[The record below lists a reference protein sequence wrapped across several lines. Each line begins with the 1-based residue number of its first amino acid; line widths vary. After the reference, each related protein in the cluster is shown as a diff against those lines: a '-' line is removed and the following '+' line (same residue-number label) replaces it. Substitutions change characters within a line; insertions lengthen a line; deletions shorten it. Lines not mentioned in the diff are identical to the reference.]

1 MNKGQNKQKRYFKR
15 EDMKVNQILISL
27 SILVSQVSVLP
38 ARTITPDLLG
48 EQGLEKVA
56 MAVEATSSTHGKE
69 GSATLLQQMEWL
81 HQTKKVNFV
90 YDSSL
95 KVDIPYTGPDIKKMS
110 VKKALKALFEK
121 TEFDYTINANYVILK
136 RRPKQQISTSHTNMN
151 HNVQHVQRRHT
162 LSGYVRDES
171 GESLINATVYDL
183 THGIGTT
190 TNEYGFFS
198 LTLPEGEH
206 QLRFSYVGYADKVEK
221 LKLEKDMHYNMAL
234 HVDGKLPEVMVNG
247 DLNSPLLTT
256 QTGKRSFAAKDIKTE
271 FSLMSSPDVV
281 KTLQR
286 VSGVAE
292 GQELASGLYVH
303 GGNGDE
309 NLFLIDGTPLYQIN
323 HAIGLFSSF
332 NVDVV
337 KNIDFYKS
345 GFPARYGGRLSS
357 VVDVRTADGDMN
369 HFHGAYRI
377 GLLDASVQ
385 LEGPIVKGKTSYN
398 IGLRRSWADLLTRP
412 LSNWLSDKDD
422 KICIGYYFMDL
433 NAKVTHRFSD
443 RSKIYLSLYHGN
455 DSWNV
460 KDVMDDSKVDGFQEG
475 QSYYYDKTH
484 SKLAWGNFNV
494 ALNWNYLFSP
504 KLFANF
510 TAVYTHNRSKLY
522 SLEDE
527 RYVNPTTKKDS
538 QIYHLEHR
546 YHSTIDDLGY
556 RTEFDYRPNAFH
568 HIRFGHDFTMHQ
580 FRPQTYMQLN
590 YVGQTAD
597 KVDTTSVNG
606 RNHHQSYELSAYA
619 EDEIILNPR
628 WNVNVGFNMGLFHV
642 GSKSFFNIDPRL
654 ALKYQ
659 LSQEVSLKASF
670 TQMTQYVHKISNSYL
685 DLPTDYWVP
694 TTERLKP
701 MRSYQLAAGVYAQPN
716 RHWTLSLEGYYKLSR
731 HLLQYTS
738 WVGVE
743 PPADKWEELVMDG
756 KGLFYGLEADA
767 TYRTDHLTLSGSY
780 TLSWNK
786 RKYEDFYPDWYY
798 DKFDNRHK
806 LNLSLRYA
814 FNKKVSCFAVWYYH
828 TGNHATVPT
837 QMASLPQLPD
847 AEGHLYSGWAGSY
860 DYVYAIPNNLT
871 LPAYHRLDLGFDFRH
886 VTKHGHER
894 IWNLSIYN
902 AYCHLNSMYVKID
915 YDEEKQ
921 QFKAKNKAFIPIL
934 PSFSYTIKF

>member
-1 MNKGQNKQKRYFKR
+1 MRKLKF
-15 EDMKVNQILISL
+15 ILWIVL
-27 SILVSQVSVLP
+27 GLLLVP
-38 ARTITPDLLG
+38 
-48 EQGLEKVA
+48 
-56 MAVEATSSTHGKE
+56 MATDAKE
-69 GSATLLQQMEWL
+69 TLRQQMEWL
-81 HQTKKVNFV
+81 REVKKVNFV

-95 KVDIPYTGPDIKKMS
+95 NVDVPYEGPSIKKLS
-110 VKKALKALFEK
+110 VKKALKVLFQNSDIE
-121 TEFDYTINANYVILK
+121 YHVNANYVILK
-136 RRPKQQISTSHTNMN
+136 RKQKQQISTTYTNNSHK
-151 HNVQHVQRRHT
+151 VQQNQRRHT

-183 THGIGTT
+183 TSSIGTT

-198 LTLPEGEH
+198 ITLPEGNH
-206 QLRFSYVGYADKVEK
+206 QFRFSYVGYADKVEK
-221 LKLEKDMHYNMAL
+221 MKLEKDSHCDVAL
-234 HVDGKLPEVMVNG
+234 HADGKLPEVVVNG
-247 DLNSPLLTT
+247 DLNSALLTT
-256 QTGKRSFAAKDIKTE
+256 QTGKRSFSQNDIKTE
-271 FSLMSSPDVV
+271 FSLLSSPDVV

-292 GQELASGLYVH
+292 GHELASGLYVH

-332 NVDVV
+332 NADVV

-369 HFHGAYRI
+369 HFHGSYRI
-377 GLLDASVQ
+377 GLLDASMQ
-385 LEGPIVKGKTSYN
+385 FEGPIAKGKTSYN

-412 LSNWLSDKDD
+412 LTNWLSDKDD
-422 KICIGYYFMDL
+422 KLSLGYYFMDL

-455 DSWNV
+455 DSWDV
-460 KDVMDDSKVDGFQEG
+460 KNVMDDSKNERFQEG
-475 QSYYYDKTH
+475 KGYYYDKTQ

-527 RYVNPTTKKDS
+527 RYINPSTHNDS

-546 YHSTIDDLGY
+546 YHSTIDDWGY

-568 HIRFGHDFTMHQ
+568 HVRFGHDFTMHQ
-580 FRPQTYMQLN
+580 FRPQTFMQLN

-597 KVDTTSVNG
+597 KVDTASVNG
-606 RNHHQSYELSAYA
+606 RNQHQSYELSAYA
-619 EDEIILNPR
+619 EDEMSLNSH
-628 WNVNVGFNMGLFHV
+628 WNMNVGVNMGVFHV
-642 GSKSFFNIDPRL
+642 GSKSFFNIDPRFG
-654 ALKYQ
+654 LKYQ

-670 TQMTQYVHKISNSYL
+670 TQMSQYVHKISNSYL

-701 MRSYQLAAGVYAQPN
+701 MRSYQLAAGVYAQPS

-731 HLLQYTS
+731 HLMQYTS

-786 RKYEDFYPDWYY
+786 RKYENFYPDWYY

-806 LNLSLRYA
+806 LNLSLRYV

-837 QMASLPQLPD
+837 QIASLPNLPD
-847 AEGHLYSGWAGSY
+847 AEGHYPMGWNNGY
-860 DYVYAIPNNLT
+860 DYVYAVPNNLT

-886 VTKHGHER
+886 ITKHGHER

-902 AYCHLNSMYVKID
+902 AYCHLNSMYVKIN

-921 QFKAKNKAFIPIL
+921 QFKAKNKAFIPVL

>member
-1 MNKGQNKQKRYFKR
+1 
-15 EDMKVNQILISL
+15 MKVKQALIAL
-27 SILVSQVSVLP
+27 LILVFQVTGLS
-38 ARTITPDLLG
+38 ARVD
-48 EQGLEKVA
+48 A
-56 MAVEATSSTHGKE
+56 
-69 GSATLLQQMEWL
+69 ATLLQQMEWL
-81 HQTKKVNFV
+81 HQAKKINFV
-90 YDSSL
+90 YDASL
-95 KVDIPYTGPDIKKMS
+95 KVDVPYEGPDIRKMP
-110 VKKALKALFEK
+110 VKKALKTLFQK
-121 TEFDYTINANYVILK
+121 TEFEYTINANYVILK
-136 RRPKQQISTSHTNMN
+136 RRQKQQISTPHTNIN
-151 HNVQHVQRRHT
+151 RKVQQVQRRHT

-183 THGIGTT
+183 THDIGTT

-221 LKLEKDMHYNMAL
+221 MKIEKDVHCNMAL
-234 HVDGKLPEVMVNG
+234 HADGKLPEVVVDG

-256 QTGKRSFAAKDIKTE
+256 QTGKRSFSAKDIKTE

-286 VSGVAE
+286 VSGVME

-332 NVDVV
+332 NTDVV

-369 HFHGAYRI
+369 HFHGSYRI
-377 GLLDASVQ
+377 GLLDASMQ
-385 LEGPIVKGKTSYN
+385 FEGPIIKGKTSYN

-422 KICIGYYFMDL
+422 KIGIGYYFMDL

-443 RSKIYLSLYHGN
+443 RSKVYLSIYHGN

-460 KDVMDDSKVDGFQEG
+460 KDVMDDSKSDGYQDG
-475 QSYYYDKTH
+475 QSYYYDKTQ

-527 RYVNPTTKKDS
+527 RYMSPATSKDS
-538 QIYHLEHR
+538 EIYHLEHR
-546 YHSTIDDLGY
+546 YHSTIDDFGY

-606 RNHHQSYELSAYA
+606 RNHHRSYELSAYA
-619 EDEIILNPR
+619 EDEIILSPR
-628 WNVNVGFNMGLFHV
+628 WNVNVGFNMGLFHIS
-642 GSKSFFNIDPRL
+642 GKSFFNIDPRF

-659 LSQEVSLKASF
+659 LSHEVSLKASF

-716 RHWTLSLEGYYKLSR
+716 SHWSLSLEGYYKMSR
-731 HLLQYTS
+731 HLLQYSS

-743 PPADKWEELVMDG
+743 PPADRWDGLVMDG

-814 FNKKVSCFAVWYYH
+814 FNKKVSCYAVWYYH

-837 QMASLPQLPD
+837 QIASQPNLPD
-847 AEGHLYSGWAGSY
+847 AEGHYPMGWSHGY

-915 YDEEKQ
+915 YDDEKQ
-921 QFKAKNKAFIPIL
+921 QFTAKNKAFVPIL

>member
-1 MNKGQNKQKRYFKR
+1 
-15 EDMKVNQILISL
+15 MKVNQMLIALFIFASQALGL
-27 SILVSQVSVLP
+27 S
-38 ARTITPDLLG
+38 ARVATPGLLREPVC
-48 EQGLEKVA
+48 EQTVTVRE
-56 MAVEATSSTHGKE
+56 
-69 GSATLLQQMEWL
+69 QMEWL
-81 HQTKKVNFV
+81 HQVKHVNFV

-95 KVDIPYTGPDIKKMS
+95 KVDIPYAGSDIRKMT
-110 VKKALKALFEK
+110 VRKALKMLFEK
-121 TEFDYTINANYVILK
+121 TDIEYIINKNYVILK
-136 RRPKQQISTSHTNMN
+136 RKQKQQISTSRTNMN
-151 HNVQHVQRRHT
+151 HKVQQVQRRHT

-171 GESLINATVYDL
+171 GESLINATIYDL
-183 THGIGTT
+183 TLGIGTT

-198 LTLPEGEH
+198 ITLPEGKH
-206 QLRFSYVGYADKVEK
+206 QLRFSYVGFADKVESVS
-221 LKLEKDMHYNMAL
+221 LSKDIHYNMSLQA
-234 HVDGKLPEVMVNG
+234 DGKLPELIVNG

-256 QTGKRSFAAKDIKTE
+256 QTGKRSFSAKDIKTE

-323 HAIGLFSSF
+323 HALGLFSSF
-332 NVDVV
+332 NADVV

-357 VVDVRTADGDMN
+357 VIDVRTTDGDMN
-369 HFHGAYRI
+369 RPHGSYRI
-377 GLLDASVQ
+377 GLLDASMQ
-385 LEGPIVKGKTSYN
+385 FEGPIIKGKTSYN
-398 IGLRRSWADLLTRP
+398 IGLRRSWADLLIRP
-412 LSNWLSDKDD
+412 LSSWLSDKDD
-422 KICIGYYFMDL
+422 KLSLGYYFMDL
-433 NAKVTHRFSD
+433 NAKVTHYFSD
-443 RSKIYLSLYHGN
+443 RSKVYLSIYHGN

-460 KDVMDDSKVDGFQEG
+460 KDVMDDSKGDVYQEG
-475 QSYYYDKTH
+475 QSYYYEKAH

-494 ALNWNYLFSP
+494 ALNWNYLFSS

-522 SLEDE
+522 ALDDE
-527 RYVNPTTKKDS
+527 RVINPPTNKS
-538 QIYHLEHR
+538 SSISHLEHH

-556 RTEFDYRPNAFH
+556 RMELDDRLNPFH
-568 HIRFGHDFTMHQ
+568 HIRFGHDFTMHR

-590 YVGQTAD
+590 YVGNM
-597 KVDTTSVNG
+597 DTNMDTVSVSG
-606 RNHHQSYELSAYA
+606 RNQHQSYELTAYA
-619 EDEIILNPR
+619 EDEIILSPH
-628 WNVNVGFNMGLFHV
+628 WNVNVGFNVSLFHI
-642 GSKSFFNIDPRL
+642 GSKNFLNVDPRL

-659 LSQEVSLKASF
+659 LSQQVSLKASF

-694 TTERLKP
+694 TTNRLKP
-701 MRSYQLAAGVYAQPN
+701 MRSCQLAAGIYAQPN
-716 RHWTLSLEGYYKLSR
+716 RHWTFSLEGYYKLSW

-743 PPADKWEELVMDG
+743 PPADKWDAMVMDG
-756 KGLFYGLEADA
+756 KGLFYGCEADA
-767 TYRTDHLTLSGSY
+767 TYRTDHLTLSGAYS
-780 TLSWNK
+780 LSWNK

-814 FNKKVSCFAVWYYH
+814 FNKKVSCFAVWFYH

-837 QMASLPQLPD
+837 QIASLPQLPD
-847 AEGHLYSGWAGSY
+847 ANGQVSSTWSGGY

-886 VTKHGHER
+886 ITKHGRER

-902 AYCHLNSMYVKID
+902 AYCHLNSMYVKIN
-915 YDEEKQ
+915 YDEEWQ
-921 QFKAKNKAFIPIL
+921 QFRAKNKAFVPIL

>member
-1 MNKGQNKQKRYFKR
+1 MRKLKFVLWIVLG
-15 EDMKVNQILISL
+15 ML
-27 SILVSQVSVLP
+27 LVP
-38 ARTITPDLLG
+38 
-48 EQGLEKVA
+48 
-56 MAVEATSSTHGKE
+56 MATDAKE
-69 GSATLLQQMEWL
+69 TLRQQMEWL
-81 HQTKKVNFV
+81 REVKKVNFV

-95 KVDIPYTGPDIKKMS
+95 NVDVPYEGPSIKKLS
-110 VKKALKALFEK
+110 VKKALKVLFQNSDIE
-121 TEFDYTINANYVILK
+121 YRVNANYVILK
-136 RRPKQQISTSHTNMN
+136 RKLKQQISTTYTNNSHK
-151 HNVQHVQRRHT
+151 VQQNQRRHT

-198 LTLPEGEH
+198 ITLPEGEH
-206 QLRFSYVGYADKVEK
+206 QFRFSYVGYADKVEK
-221 LKLEKDMHYNMAL
+221 MKLEKDSHCDVAL
-234 HVDGKLPEVMVNG
+234 HADGKLPEVVVNG
-247 DLNSPLLTT
+247 DLNSALLTT
-256 QTGKRSFAAKDIKTE
+256 QTGKRSFSQNDIKTE

-332 NVDVV
+332 NADVV

-369 HFHGAYRI
+369 HFHGSYRI
-377 GLLDASVQ
+377 GLLDASMQ
-385 LEGPIVKGKTSYN
+385 FEGPIIKGKTSYN

-412 LSNWLSDKDD
+412 LTNWLSDKDD
-422 KICIGYYFMDL
+422 KLSLGYYFMDL

-460 KDVMDDSKVDGFQEG
+460 KDVMDDSKSDGYQDG
-475 QSYYYDKTH
+475 QSYYYEKYH
-484 SKLAWGNFNV
+484 NKLVWGNFNV

-522 SLEDE
+522 SLDDE
-527 RYVNPTTKKDS
+527 RCVNPLTNKDS

-568 HIRFGHDFTMHQ
+568 HVRFGHDFTMHH
-580 FRPQTYMQLN
+580 FCPQTFMQLN
-590 YVGQTAD
+590 YVGNMAD

-606 RNHHQSYELSAYA
+606 RNRHQSYELSAYA
-619 EDEIILNPR
+619 EDEMSLSPR
-628 WNVNVGFNMGLFHV
+628 WNMNVGFNMGLFHV
-642 GSKSFFNIDPRL
+642 GSKSFFNIDPRF
-654 ALKYQ
+654 AIKYQ
-659 LSQEVSLKASF
+659 LNQEVSLKASF

-701 MRSYQLAAGVYAQPN
+701 MRSYQLAAGIYAQPSS
-716 RHWTLSLEGYYKLSR
+716 HWNLSLEGYYKLSR
-731 HLLQYTS
+731 HLQQYTS

-743 PPADKWEELVMDG
+743 PPADKWDELVMDG

-814 FNKKVSCFAVWYYH
+814 FSKKVSCFAVWYYH

-837 QMASLPQLPD
+837 QIASLPNLPD
-847 AEGHLYSGWAGSY
+847 AEGHYPMGWNKGY

-902 AYCHLNSMYVKID
+902 AYCHLNSMYVKIN

>member
-1 MNKGQNKQKRYFKR
+1 
-15 EDMKVNQILISL
+15 MKVKQALIAL
-27 SILVSQVSVLP
+27 LILVFQVTGLS
-38 ARTITPDLLG
+38 ARVDTT
-48 EQGLEKVA
+48 
-56 MAVEATSSTHGKE
+56 
-69 GSATLLQQMEWL
+69 TLLQQMEWL
-81 HQTKKVNFV
+81 HQAKKINFV
-90 YDSSL
+90 YDASL
-95 KVDIPYTGPDIKKMS
+95 KVDVPYEGPDIRKMS
-110 VKKALKALFEK
+110 VKKALKTLFQK
-121 TEFDYTINANYVILK
+121 TEFEYTVNANYVILK
-136 RRPKQQISTSHTNMN
+136 RRQKQQISTSHTNIN
-151 HNVQHVQRRHT
+151 HKVQQVQRRHT

-206 QLRFSYVGYADKVEK
+206 QLRFSYVGYADKMEK
-221 LKLEKDMHYNMAL
+221 VKLEKDRRYDMFL
-234 HVDGKLPEVMVNG
+234 HADSKLPEVVVNG

-256 QTGKRSFAAKDIKTE
+256 QTGKRSFSAKDIKAE

-332 NVDVV
+332 NADVV

-377 GLLDASVQ
+377 GLLDASLQ

-412 LSNWLSDKDD
+412 LSNWLSEKDD
-422 KICIGYYFMDL
+422 KLSIGYYFMDL
-433 NAKVTHRFSD
+433 NAKVTHRFND
-443 RSKIYLSLYHGN
+443 RSKIYLSIYHGN

-460 KDVMDDSKVDGFQEG
+460 KDVMDDSKDGGYQEG
-475 QSYYYDKTH
+475 NNYYFEKTQ

-494 ALNWNYLFSP
+494 ALNWNYIFSP

-522 SLEDE
+522 ALDDE
-527 RYVNPTTKKDS
+527 RYVFPSTSKATN
-538 QIYHLEHR
+538 IYHLEHR

-556 RTEFDYRPNAFH
+556 RMEFDYHPNAFH
-568 HIRFGHDFTMHQ
+568 HIRWGHDFTTHQ
-580 FRPQTYMQLN
+580 FRPQTFMQLN
-590 YVGQTAD
+590 YMGDSDA
-597 KVDTTSVNG
+597 KVDTVRVNG
-606 RNHHQSYELSAYA
+606 RNQHQSYELSAYA
-619 EDEIILNPR
+619 EDEMIISPR
-628 WNVNVGFNMGLFHV
+628 WTVNVGFNMGLFHIS
-642 GSKSFFNIDPRL
+642 GKSFFNIDPRF

-659 LSQEVSLKASF
+659 LNQEISLKASF

-694 TTERLKP
+694 TTEKLKP

-716 RHWTLSLEGYYKLSR
+716 RHWIFSLEGYYKMSR
-731 HLLQYTS
+731 HLMQYSS

-743 PPADKWEELVMDG
+743 PPADKWDDLVMDG

-767 TYRTDHLTLSGSY
+767 TYRTDHLTLNGSY

-786 RKYEDFYPDWYY
+786 RKYEDFYSDWYD

-814 FNKKVSCFAVWYYH
+814 FNKKVSCFAVWNYH

-837 QMASLPQLPD
+837 QLASLPQLPD
-847 AEGHLYSGWAGSY
+847 INGHLSAGWSWRY

-871 LPAYHRLDLGFDFRH
+871 LPSYHRLDLGFDFRH

-921 QFKAKNKAFIPIL
+921 QFKAKNKAFVPIL

>member
-1 MNKGQNKQKRYFKR
+1 
-15 EDMKVNQILISL
+15 
-27 SILVSQVSVLP
+27 
-38 ARTITPDLLG
+38 
-48 EQGLEKVA
+48 
-56 MAVEATSSTHGKE
+56 
-69 GSATLLQQMEWL
+69 
-81 HQTKKVNFV
+81 
-90 YDSSL
+90 
-95 KVDIPYTGPDIKKMS
+95 
-110 VKKALKALFEK
+110 
-121 TEFDYTINANYVILK
+121 
-136 RRPKQQISTSHTNMN
+136 
-151 HNVQHVQRRHT
+151 
-162 LSGYVRDES
+162 
-171 GESLINATVYDL
+171 
-183 THGIGTT
+183 
-190 TNEYGFFS
+190 
-198 LTLPEGEH
+198 
-206 QLRFSYVGYADKVEK
+206 
-221 LKLEKDMHYNMAL
+221 MHYNMSL
-234 HVDGKLPEVMVNG
+234 HADSKLPEVVVNG

-256 QTGKRSFAAKDIKTE
+256 QTGKRSFSQNDIKTE
-271 FSLMSSPDVV
+271 FSLLSSPDVV

-332 NVDVV
+332 NADVV

-369 HFHGAYRI
+369 HFHGSYRI
-377 GLLDASVQ
+377 GLLDASMQ
-385 LEGPIVKGKTSYN
+385 FEGPIVKGNTSYN

-412 LSNWLSDKDD
+412 LTNWLSDKDD
-422 KICIGYYFMDL
+422 KLSIGYYFMDL

-455 DSWNV
+455 DSWDV
-460 KDVMDDSKVDGFQEG
+460 KQVLDERKSDGYQEG
-475 QSYYYDKTH
+475 TSYDLETTR

-494 ALNWNYLFSP
+494 ALNWIYVFSP

-522 SLEDE
+522 SLDDD
-527 RYVNPTTKKDS
+527 RYVYPAKD
-538 QIYHLEHR
+538 QEKADIIHLEHR
-546 YHSTIDDLGY
+546 YHSTIDDMGY
-556 RTEFDYRPNAFH
+556 RMEFDYRPSAFH
-568 HIRFGHDFTMHQ
+568 HIRFGHDFTSHL
-580 FRPQTYMQLN
+580 FHPQTYMQLN
-590 YVGQTAD
+590 YAGDSDVQ
-597 KVDTTSVNG
+597 VDTVSVNG
-606 RNHHQSYELSAYA
+606 HNRHQSYEVSAYA
-619 EDEIILNPR
+619 EDEIILSPR
-628 WNVNVGFNMGLFHV
+628 WNVNVGFNMGLFHIDN
-642 GSKSFFNIDPRL
+642 KTFYNIDPRF

-694 TTERLKP
+694 TTEKLKP
-701 MRSYQLAAGVYAQPN
+701 MRSYQVAAGVYAQPN
-716 RHWTLSLEGYYKLSR
+716 KHWTLSLEGYYKLSR
-731 HLLQYTS
+731 HLLQYAS
-738 WVGVE
+738 WVGIE
-743 PPADKWEELVMDG
+743 PPADRWDGMVMDG
-756 KGLFYGLEADA
+756 KGLFYGLEMDA
-767 TYRTDHLTLSGSY
+767 IYRINHLTLSGAY

-786 RKYEDFYPDWYY
+786 RKYEEFYQDWYY

-837 QMASLPQLPD
+837 QMASLPQIPD
-847 AEGHLYSGWAGSY
+847 VGGHLPSDWWNKY
-860 DYVYAIPNNLT
+860 DYVYPVPSNLT

-902 AYCHLNSMYVKID
+902 AYCHLNSMYVKIE
-915 YDEEKQ
+915 YDEKKQ
-921 QFKAKNKAFIPIL
+921 QFKAKNQGFIPIL